1 MLKLL
6 LREVLENIIVL
17 FFYLFHFFRLLKWQ
31 VRKSNKFY
39 QIVRYISKP
48 ITCMHSGIL
57 GQTKTSFSA
66 LLFDL
71 ITQNTP
77 APMIDIFKLSVKS
90 LPFPLP
96 MWFWYITEWGWR
108 CMRKERALEFHSY
121 LDLLSTLIYLKAGC
135 CTREWECTIQV
146 HRLSR
151 ASLMSTSDWR
161 RMSNS

>member
-31 VRKSNKFY
+31 VRKSNRFY

-77 APMIDIFKLSVKS
+77 ASMIDIFKLSVKS

-96 MWFWYITEWGWR
+96 MWF
-108 CMRKERALEFHSY
+108 
-121 LDLLSTLIYLKAGC
+121 
-135 CTREWECTIQV
+135 
-146 HRLSR
+146 
-151 ASLMSTSDWR
+151 
-161 RMSNS
+161 